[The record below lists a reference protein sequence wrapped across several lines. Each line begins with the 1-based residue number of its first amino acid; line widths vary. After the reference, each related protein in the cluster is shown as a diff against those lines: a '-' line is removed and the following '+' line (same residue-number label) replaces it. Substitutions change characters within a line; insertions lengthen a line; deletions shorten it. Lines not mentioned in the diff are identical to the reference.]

1 MFIFDVTQPITLL
14 LLLGAT
20 LLLVFLGKE
29 IKKPHAP
36 AAALVFFLL
45 LVIFH
50 SVKFA
55 SLTKAAATYEAEH
68 STLLGCLVVDLVM
81 IFISFFSYLWVDDIA
96 SKFYKKKSIDNSLDW
111 FWNKV

>member
-14 LLLGAT
+14 LLLAAT
-20 LLLVFLGKE
+20 LLLIFLGKE
-29 IKKPHAP
+29 IKRPQAP
-36 AAALVFFLL
+36 AFALAFFLVC
-45 LVIFH
+45 VIFH

-55 SLTKAAATYEAEH
+55 GLSGNLVYYNLYH
-68 STLLGCLVVDLVM
+68 STLLGCIVVNLVM
-81 IFISFFSYLWVDDIA
+81 IFIAFFAYLWVDDIA